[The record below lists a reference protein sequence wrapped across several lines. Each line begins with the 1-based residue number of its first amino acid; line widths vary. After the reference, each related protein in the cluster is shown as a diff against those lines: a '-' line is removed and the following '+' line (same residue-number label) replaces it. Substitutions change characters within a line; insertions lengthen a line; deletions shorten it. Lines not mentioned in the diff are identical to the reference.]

1 MDSERSYILFSP
13 PHLPHRL
20 SDTEAAAIGR
30 HSSCEFV
37 LRKDDVSRR
46 HAEVFYEGGQF
57 RIRDLGS
64 TNGSFVNGER
74 ADASLPLGPGDK
86 IEIGS
91 SIIVFCQVDGDV
103 GILDEEHNAAQ
114 TMIAMRPPVAS
125 AEAFQGELS
134 EIPPDAL
141 LQLLEMGR
149 KTGMLELTSHDGVGR
164 LWMERG
170 YPVHAE
176 SEKSI
181 GFDAAMM
188 MVTNDS
194 GRFRFEPQV
203 GTEDRTITASVTELL
218 LEASR
223 VQDEMNR
230 GRGED
235 R

>member
-1 MDSERSYILFSP
+1 MDSDRSYILFCP
-13 PHLPHRL
+13 PHLPLRL
-20 SDTEAAAIGR
+20 SEDVPAAIGR
-30 HSSCEFV
+30 HSSCELV

-46 HAEVFYEGGQF
+46 HAEVFHEDGEF

-64 TNGSFVNGER
+64 TNGSFVNGEQVEGSGVLR
-74 ADASLPLGPGDK
+74 AGDK

-103 GILDEEHNAAQ
+103 GMLDDEPSAAK
-114 TMIAMRPPVAS
+114 TMIAERMPAAS
-125 AEAFQGELS
+125 SEAFKGDLS

-149 KTGMLELTSHDGVGR
+149 KTGLLELSFPGGKGR
-164 LWMERG
+164 IWVEQG

-176 SEKSI
+176 TEKAL
-181 GFDAAMM
+181 GFDAALAI
-188 MVTNDS
+188 VSSDQ

-203 GTEDRTITASVTELL
+203 GSSERTITASVTELL

-223 VQDEMNR
+223 LQDEANYE
-230 GRGED
+230 G
-235 R
+235 